1 MKRNVPYAIIVPIAV
16 VSFAIVLMLW
26 AMKGSNN
33 SGQRISPAETT
44 GNAAR
49 PSKEQPVRVPTMPGN
64 DASSDPDRTPNYPPV
79 NERR

>member
-16 VSFAIVLMLW
+16 VSFAIVLMLF

-33 SGQRISPAETT
+33 NGQRVSPLETI
-44 GNAAR
+44 GNAAK
-49 PSKEQPVRVPTMPGN
+49 PSQEQPVRVPTTPGN
-64 DASSDPDRTPNYPPV
+64 DTSLDADRTPNYPPI